1 MKFQISRTMDYRP
14 NCEKMLRTY
23 PALVNYNFE
32 IAGGLEH
39 SRLVYTYYNLIISKF
54 QDKIIHFAVKI
65 LLCNHVLCADFLSI
79 PVQSSSDTALL
90 MGFHLI

>member
-1 MKFQISRTMDYRP
+1 MDIQLEKKKGFQKKHIPY
-14 NCEKMLRTY
+14 
-23 PALVNYNFE
+23 V
-32 IAGGLEH
+32 AGGLEH

-54 QDKIIHFAVKI
+54 QDKIIHFTVKI
-65 LLCNHVLCADFLSI
+65 LLCNHVLYADFLSI